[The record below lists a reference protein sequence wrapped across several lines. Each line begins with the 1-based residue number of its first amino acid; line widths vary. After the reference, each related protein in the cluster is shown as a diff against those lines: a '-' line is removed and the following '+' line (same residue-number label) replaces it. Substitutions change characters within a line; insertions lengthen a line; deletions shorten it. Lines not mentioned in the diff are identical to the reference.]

1 MTTDVPASWGCC
13 LPSPPWSV
21 SLQPGGHCPAI
32 PHSLSLQAGGGGQ
45 LSLVVHLLPA
55 SRLED
60 LFSTH
65 PSAHSLLLFTL
76 PYVVTV
82 WCDGE
87 QVSSGWAPRL
97 PGDHWMVVLTW
108 ITQ

>member
-1 MTTDVPASWGCC
+1 MTTDVPAAWGCC

-21 SLQPGGHCPAI
+21 SLQPGGHCPTI
-32 PHSLSLQAGGGGQ
+32 PHSLSLQAGG
-45 LSLVVHLLPA
+45 LRSLMVHLQPA
-55 SRLED
+55 GRLED

-76 PYVVTV
+76 SYVIAVS
-82 WCDGE
+82 CDGE
-87 QVSSGWAPRL
+87 QVSRGWVPRL
-97 PGDHWMVVLTW
+97 PGDHWMVVLVW